1 MSPQRND
8 ILNKKLILIF
18 IVLISIILI
27 VGSIYFKMKYDD
39 KEEKEQKYYDE
50 QKGRIE
56 LFMKHNVKGY
66 KTIHFSEMKRNPM
79 DGYDISGYINNDK
92 ESSFTA
98 GIRSVENFNFEG
110 DITSSAK
117 LEKMYKKNTKSVS
130 QIKKEKSKKEEK

>member
-1 MSPQRND
+1 MS
-8 ILNKKLILIF
+8 KKIILILITLF
-18 IVLISIILI
+18 GIVLII
-27 VGSIYFKMKYDD
+27 GGIYFKMKYDE
-39 KEEKEQKYYDE
+39 KKEKEQQYYDV

-98 GIRSVENFNFEG
+98 GIRSVENFKFEG

>member
-50 QKGRIE
+50 QKERIT
-56 LFMKHNVKGY
+56 LYMRYNVKGF
-66 KTIHFSEMKRNPM
+66 KSIKFTEIKKNPM
-79 DGYDISGYINNDK
+79 DGYDIKGYLNDDK
-92 ESSFTA
+92 KISFTA
-98 GIRSVENFNFEG
+98 GITSIDNFNFDADLSYSKELSKKF
-110 DITSSAK
+110 I
-117 LEKMYKKNTKSVS
+117 KNTKSVS
-130 QIKKEKSKKEEK
+130 QIKKKQSINEDK

>member
-50 QKGRIE
+50 QKERIT
-56 LFMKHNVKGY
+56 LYMRYNVKGF
-66 KTIHFSEMKRNPM
+66 KSIK
-79 DGYDISGYINNDK
+79 
-92 ESSFTA
+92 FT
-98 GIRSVENFNFEG
+98 E
-110 DITSSAK
+110 
-117 LEKMYKKNTKSVS
+117 
-130 QIKKEKSKKEEK
+130 IKKTLWMDMILKDT